1 MKQILTNIVNQGYTI
16 TSSASSE
23 TAVADLKESA
33 LKNVR
38 VGEWSFTRWLN
49 SQLAELAT
57 LSTDPD
63 SAQNC
68 ETRGTDSEPGTSIK
82 GAKAAP
88 VRKKPTH
95 QQRRREQS
103 TLRRDLRKQAEHEW
117 FVSRFGKFVSRETGT
132 LFVEADLDFDL
143 KRQDLEKKLKQINGG
158 DPVSVEA
165 LVADLV
171 GTIASELLDDDDPRK
186 SPTLTG
192 LIAAFAPREKNTGK
206 GGR

>member
-1 MKQILTNIVNQGYTI
+1 MKTIIVENKNDLTNSGKHGYTI
-16 TSSASSE
+16 TNSASSE

-33 LKNVR
+33 PESAWA
-38 VGEWSFTRWLN
+38 GEWSFTRWLN
-49 SQLAELAT
+49 DHLAELAT
-57 LSTDPD
+57 FSPDPD

-88 VRKKPTH
+88 VRKRQTH

-103 TLRRDLRKQAEHEW
+103 TLRRDLRRQAEHEW
-117 FVSRFGKFVSRETGT
+117 FVFRFGKFVSRETGT
-132 LFVEADLDFDL
+132 FFVLEDLDFDL
-143 KRQDLEKKLKQINGG
+143 KRQDLEKKLNKTN
-158 DPVSVEA
+158 PVSVEA

-171 GTIASELLDDDDPRK
+171 ATIQSELADDDDPAN
-186 SPTLTG
+186 SPTLAG
-192 LIAAFAPREKNTGK
+192 LIAAFSGK